1 MQMKRF
7 GWILVLLLAA
17 SPAWAAKKVT
27 VQQLKDLLISMQQE
41 KKTDADVAAQL
52 RQVELTEE
60 LTLATMNSLVSYVPG
75 PYSTEQIYVLEARSA
90 LLAPPAADLP
100 ATPAPDAATQK
111 AILDKAVDYATKT
124 YAQLPHLTA
133 TKTTI
138 RFQDN
143 MEVVK
148 ASSGMHS
155 SATYGDDPALV
166 AISQYIHYI
175 NSTETP
181 VESANGVEK
190 LSKAKDKTPWGQNGQ
205 IVLLGQGPVL
215 STVLQ
220 EAQAA
225 GTINWLRWE
234 LVNGKEAAVYSFT
247 VDKKKSH
254 YAINYCCF
262 PDSEQTG
269 RMSFSGSSGT
279 SGPGASAPSNMGD
292 YSAKGNMQTNATFNP
307 YKATVPYHG
316 EIFVDP
322 NTGIVVRLITI
333 ADFKAT
339 DVVHQ
344 EDQRIDYGPVTIG
357 GQALE
362 LPIKTIVNT
371 EIVPNGDTGGGKY
384 ITRHTLFTAEYKNYQ
399 PAAH

>member
-1 MQMKRF
+1 MKRF
-7 GWILVLLLAA
+7 GWILVMLMAA
-17 SPAWAAKKVT
+17 SPAWAAKKIT
-27 VQQLKDLLISMQQE
+27 VGELEDMLRSMQQE
-41 KKTDADVAAQL
+41 KKSDLDVATQL
-52 RQVELTEE
+52 RQVELTQE
-60 LTLATMNSLVSYVPG
+60 LTRAVMNSLVSYVPG

-90 LLAPPAADLP
+90 VLAPPAADLP

-111 AILDKAVDYATKT
+111 AMLDKAVDYTTKT

-133 TKTTI
+133 TKTTL

-155 SATYGDDPALV
+155 SATYSVDPSLAAV
-166 AISQYIHYI
+166 SQYIHYI

-181 VESANGVEK
+181 VESVNGAEK
-190 LSKAKDKTPWGQNGQ
+190 LPSAKDKTPWGQNGM

-234 LVNGKEAAVYSFT
+234 LVNGREAAVYSFT

-254 YAINYCCF
+254 YAVNYCCF
-262 PDSEQTG
+262 PDWEQTG
-269 RMSFSGSSGT
+269 RMSY
-279 SGPGASAPSNMGD
+279 PAPTQGGLGD
-292 YSAKGNMQTNATFNP
+292 YTPRGNMQTNTTFNP

-322 NTGIVVRLITI
+322 NSGIVVRLITI

-344 EDQRIDYGPVTIG
+344 EDQRIDYGPATVG
-357 GQALE
+357 GKALE

-371 EIVPNGDTGGGKY
+371 EIVPNADTGAGKY
-384 ITRHTLFTAEYKNYQ
+384 ITRHTLFTSEYNHYQ
-399 PAAH
+399 LAAQ